1 MENEKKQVP
10 GEAMPE
16 DQEPGYVP
24 RPAWQVWMA
33 RVGLVFFI
41 LFVIW
46 QLLQIAMAG
55 ML

>member
-1 MENEKKQVP
+1 MDDIRKKDNF
-10 GEAMPE
+10 EDMPQDE
-16 DQEPGYVP
+16 GYVP
-24 RPAWQVWMA
+24 RPVWQVWMA

-46 QLLQIAMAG
+46 QLIQIATGG